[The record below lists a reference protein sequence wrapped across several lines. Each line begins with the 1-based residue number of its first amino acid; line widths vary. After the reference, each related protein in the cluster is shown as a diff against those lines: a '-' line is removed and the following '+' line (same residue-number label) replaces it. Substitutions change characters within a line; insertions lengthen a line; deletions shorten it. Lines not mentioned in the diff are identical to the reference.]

1 MGKVKIKKKETRID
15 MTAMSD
21 VTVLLLTFFMLTS
34 TFLQKEPV
42 TVITPPSVAEEKVP
56 DANLLSVLVSPQGKV
71 FLEVLGSKDST
82 MKSETVRADL
92 LKNMVA
98 EYKKTHPSANL
109 AFTNKE
115 IETFSRLNA
124 FGVPI
129 TKMKEWLNLEPD
141 QRDKFLESEQ
151 NPGVPIN
158 MNEDPNN
165 PNEFQMWIRAAYNS
179 VNPELQEAMV
189 KGRGIAIKADQT
201 TPYSVVNVVMD
212 NLQRIDFTPMVDM
225 NMLLITFFML
235 CTTMIKSQTLQI
247 ALPTNE
253 KVEKEQQNKVKQ
265 SEAVT
270 IIIDG
275 KLDEKGLSDPNE
287 GMLFYYD
294 GMPET
299 DKLAT
304 TGESN
309 MKQIAFGN
317 NTGGAYPAIR
327 EILQERNKEVCL
339 KIADLKK
346 EWKEMKFSK
355 NEELNDSIY
364 NEKAKAI
371 RNDSTLKR
379 PVVII
384 KATPNASYAHVVS
397 VLDEMQINNISR
409 YQIDRINE
417 VDSAMMILLQGKNL
431 NK

>member
-1 MGKVKIKKKETRID
+1 M
-15 MTAMSD
+15 
-21 VTVLLLTFFMLTS
+21 
-34 TFLQKEPV
+34 
-42 TVITPPSVAEEKVP
+42 
-56 DANLLSVLVSPQGKV
+56 
-71 FLEVLGSKDST
+71 
-82 MKSETVRADL
+82 
-92 LKNMVA
+92 
-98 EYKKTHPSANL
+98 
-109 AFTNKE
+109 
-115 IETFSRLNA
+115 
-124 FGVPI
+124 
-129 TKMKEWLNLEPD
+129 
-141 QRDKFLESEQ
+141 
-151 NPGVPIN
+151 
-158 MNEDPNN
+158 
-165 PNEFQMWIRAAYNS
+165 
-179 VNPELQEAMV
+179 
-189 KGRGIAIKADQT
+189 AIKSKSRQKKFDT
-201 TPYSVVNVVMD
+201 
-212 NLQRIDFTPMVDM
+212 RIDFTPMVDM

-275 KLDEKGLSDPNE
+275 KIDEKTGLSNPED

-299 DKLAT
+299 DKLAQ
-304 TGESN
+304 GESN
-309 MKQIAFGN
+309 MKQIEFGAK
-317 NTGGAYPAIR
+317 TGGAYPAIR
-327 EILQERNKEVCL
+327 EILQERNKEVVL

-355 NEELNDSIY
+355 NEEVNDSIY
-364 NEKAKAI
+364 QEKAKKI

-417 VDSAMMILLQGKNL
+417 VDSAMMIMVQAKNL
-431 NK
+431 KK